1 MRNCT
6 GLLFEV
12 KKGINEKCSLS
23 HWEKVLYQKR
33 EISLEMDEND
43 VKEATDDKRGGG
55 EGARGRSDT
64 GESESDGDTFHL
76 KV

>member
-1 MRNCT
+1 
-6 GLLFEV
+6 
-12 KKGINEKCSLS
+12 
-23 HWEKVLYQKR
+23 
-33 EISLEMDEND
+33 MDEND

-76 KV
+76 KVH